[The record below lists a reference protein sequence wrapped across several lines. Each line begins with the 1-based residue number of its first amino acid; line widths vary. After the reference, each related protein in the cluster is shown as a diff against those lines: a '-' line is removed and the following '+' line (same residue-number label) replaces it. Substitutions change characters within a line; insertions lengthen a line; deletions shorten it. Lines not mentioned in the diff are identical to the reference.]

1 MPFDKKAYNRK
12 SFRKGKVTPYKA
24 KRGNLKPLM
33 AEEQKSSANIQ
44 DLSYDFACHITRLFQ
59 YLTEDAEYRE
69 YIFSKQ
75 IIRSGSSIGANVMEG
90 QLALSERNV

>member
-1 MPFDKKAYNRK
+1 
-12 SFRKGKVTPYKA
+12 
-24 KRGNLKPLM
+24 M

-44 DLSYDFACHITRLFQ
+44 ELLYDFACRITRLFQ

-75 IIRSGSSIGANVMEG
+75 KKLFVSLHTEMSH
-90 QLALSERNV
+90 